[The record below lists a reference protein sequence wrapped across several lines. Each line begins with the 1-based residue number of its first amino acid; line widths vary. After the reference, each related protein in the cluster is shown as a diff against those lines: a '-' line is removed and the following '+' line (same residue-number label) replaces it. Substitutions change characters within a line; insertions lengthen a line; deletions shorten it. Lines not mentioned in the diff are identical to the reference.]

1 MRKNKKAIH
10 TGWYKFIL
18 NENNL
23 LFTGSLFYFYKN
35 ISELLNYFIHN
46 VQMNLL
52 LSKFDNNYY
61 LRSEYPFSMYS
72 KTFFD
77 DKNIFFVK

>member
-1 MRKNKKAIH
+1 
-10 TGWYKFIL
+10 
-18 NENNL
+18 
-23 LFTGSLFYFYKN
+23 
-35 ISELLNYFIHN
+35 
-46 VQMNLL
+46 MNLL

-77 DKNIFFVK
+77 DKNIFCKIIFVQGASDFPCGNWWCHGNIDWLLKREKALF